1 MTHKILIPVRGDGK
15 GDKTLAYAASL
26 AGGGDNHIVIVHCRP
41 SPEDMLPYGI
51 PLPKILRKQILEQAS
66 TLADVEEKSLIT
78 ELKVLAKSLNL
89 NLSGT
94 AIDGMINAEW
104 VEETGRQVDVIRR
117 QGRLADIIVVP
128 QPDVDR
134 NLGTNTLKAA
144 LFHSGRPVL
153 MVPNDGP
160 LQPLSQLGRNV
171 TIAWNGS
178 LESSRAV
185 TMTLPL
191 LQRTNAVTILS
202 SGAEPNAASARDL
215 KSYLLSHRVEAT
227 IERFEKTRNVGEKL
241 LSLTADLGADTLIMG
256 AYGDSHERETVFG
269 GNTQH
274 IVDKAKMPVILVH

>member
-1 MTHKILIPVRGDGK
+1 MTHKILVPVRGDGK
-15 GDKTLAYAASL
+15 GDKALAYAASL
-26 AGGGDNHIVIVHCRP
+26 ARGGDNHIVIVHCRP

-51 PLPKILRKQILEQAS
+51 PLPQILRKQLLEQAS
-66 TLADVEEKSLIT
+66 TLADVEEKGLIA
-78 ELKVLAKSLNL
+78 ELEALAKTLNI

-94 AIDGMINAEW
+94 AIGGLIDAVW

-134 NLGTNTLKAA
+134 NLGSNTLKAA

-160 LQPLSQLGRNV
+160 MQPARQLGKNV

-178 LESSRAV
+178 LEASRAV

-191 LQRTNAVTILS
+191 LQQTNSVTILS
-202 SGAEPNAASARDL
+202 TGAEPNAASARDL
-215 KSYLLSHRVEAT
+215 KSYLQSHRVEAK
-227 IERFEKTRNVGEKL
+227 IERFEKTKIVAEKL
-241 LSLTADLGADTLIMG
+241 LSLSAELRADMLIMG

-274 IVDKAKMPVILVH
+274 IVDKAKMPVLLVH

>member
-1 MTHKILIPVRGDGK
+1 MTHKILVPVRGDGK
-15 GDKTLAYAASL
+15 GDKALAYAASL
-26 AGGGDNHIVIVHCRP
+26 ARGGDKHIVIVHCRP

-51 PLPKILRKQILEQAS
+51 PLPQILRKQILEQAS
-66 TLADVEEKSLIT
+66 TLADVEEKGLIE
-78 ELKVLAKSLNL
+78 ELEALAKTLNL

-94 AIDGMINAEW
+94 AIDGLIDAEW

-117 QGRLADIIVVP
+117 HGRLADIIVVP

-153 MVPNDGP
+153 MVPNDSP
-160 LQPLSQLGRNV
+160 MQPASQLGKNV

-178 LESSRAV
+178 LEASRAV

-191 LQRTNAVTILS
+191 LQQTNSVTILS
-202 SGAEPNAASARDL
+202 TGAEPNAASARDL
-215 KSYLLSHRVEAT
+215 KSYLQSHRVGAK
-227 IERFEKTRNVGEKL
+227 IERFEKTKIVAEKL
-241 LSLTADLGADTLIMG
+241 LSLSAELGADTLIMG

-274 IVDKAKMPVILVH
+274 IVDKAKMPVLLVH